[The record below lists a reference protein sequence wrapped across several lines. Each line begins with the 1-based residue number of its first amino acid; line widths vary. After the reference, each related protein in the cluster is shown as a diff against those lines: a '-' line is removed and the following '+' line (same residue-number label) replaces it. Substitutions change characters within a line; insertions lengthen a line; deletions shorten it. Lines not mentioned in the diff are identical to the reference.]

1 MDAHEPPLCSGEH
14 GHHPRRALLARW
26 HGEQLGHETADDERR
41 LPCAVVSGRRGK
53 VPAEEALRSAVRA
66 GSAVVPAYRGGGV
79 TFKTRRH
86 PSAEE
91 CAMFVLFDDPREH
104 ADGMLDILK
113 FYFTEA
119 MIG

>member
-1 MDAHEPPLCSGEH
+1 M
-14 GHHPRRALLARW
+14 
-26 HGEQLGHETADDERR
+26 
-41 LPCAVVSGRRGK
+41 
-53 VPAEEALRSAVRA
+53 
-66 GSAVVPAYRGGGV
+66 